1 LAISQPHALLISVN
15 TTGLKTTD
23 KNHPYSGQII
33 FTINSGQLLTFP
45 VQLQIVDATPEMVF
59 SPNPIVAQIGPGNT
73 CQSTQPNVLFA
84 TSFVVMLGRI
94 SSFMNNPM
102 VLSLFSLIFI
112 LLGCY
117 NVFSGS
123 KRIREAHNR
132 GTTLLWY
139 KQINILT
146 GIEYILLALVFIV
159 STMFR
164 SNIIPAALT
173 SVVVPVYF
181 VLLIAAAVLAGL
193 VIRQGIINARA
204 IRAQSG
210 SSSTAQSNG
219 TRSTSTVNQANVQYA
234 IEDTA
239 ASQKRRRER
248 RRNAAAAR
256 RRRAGKA

>member
-1 LAISQPHALLISVN
+1 
-15 TTGLKTTD
+15 
-23 KNHPYSGQII
+23 
-33 FTINSGQLLTFP
+33 
-45 VQLQIVDATPEMVF
+45 M
-59 SPNPIVAQIGPGNT
+59 PGNT

-159 STMFR
+159 STSLR
-164 SNIIPAALT
+164 SKIIPPALNGF
-173 SVVVPVYF
+173 VVPFYF
-181 VLLIAAAVLAGL
+181 VLLIAAAILAGL
-193 VIRQGIINARA
+193 VIRQGIINART
-204 IRAQSG
+204 IRAQS
-210 SSSTAQSNG
+210 SSSSSALSN
-219 TRSTSTVNQANVQYA
+219 STKSMVNQANVEYA
-234 IEDTA
+234 VEDTTA
-239 ASQKRRRER
+239 NQKRRRER